1 MSSSNVTHDAG
12 EVPDASSPPATRFV
26 TLVRGKRARGGI
38 AAVVVAA
45 AIGGFAVA
53 KYTTDGQP
61 AASTDAA
68 VNLSGQ
74 AVEKTPSD
82 ALSMS
87 DQMIKDIGVA
97 TEVIASGGLASEIV
111 SQATVTSSAT
121 GEAVV
126 TARAGGAVTRML
138 KRLGDPVRRGETLAI
153 VESRDAAQIAA
164 DRTSAA
170 AKATLAQ
177 RNLSRERYLFGQKV
191 SPRVDLERAEAEAVS
206 AAAEAR
212 RASVSA
218 GAANIGSDGR
228 SVIIASPIPGRVT
241 GVTARL
247 GSFVQPETELFRV
260 ADPTQIQI
268 EAAVSPIDASRLQA
282 GDRAVIE
289 LPDGTTTNGRLRAV
303 TPTVNGETRAA
314 TAVLDVIGG
323 RLQPGLAVRVR
334 LFPSI
339 TRTSGGIVVAEEAV
353 QSLNGRDVVFVRT
366 PKGFRGAP
374 VTTGQRSAGRVEI
387 LSGLA
392 ARQTIATKGAFLLKA
407 ELAKGAG
414 EGE

>member
-1 MSSSNVTHDAG
+1 MSSTNVPHDAG
-12 EVPDASSPPATRFV
+12 EESDTSLPAATKFV
-26 TLVRGKRARGGI
+26 ILVRDRRVAGGI
-38 AAVVVAA
+38 AAAVVAA

-53 KYTTDGQP
+53 KYTTDKQP
-61 AASTDAA
+61 AASTEAVADPSKEAA
-68 VNLSGQ
+68 
-74 AVEKTPSD
+74 EKKPSD

-87 DQMIKDIGVA
+87 AQMVKDAGIT
-97 TEVIASGGLASEIV
+97 TEVIAAGGLASEIV

-126 TARAGGAVTRML
+126 TARASGAVTRML
-138 KRLGDPVRRGETLAI
+138 KRLGDPVRRGEALAI

-164 DRTSAA
+164 DRTSAG

-177 RNLSRERYLFGQKV
+177 RNLARERYLFNQKV
-191 SPRVDLERAEAEAVS
+191 SPRVDLERAEAEAAS
-206 AAAEAR
+206 ASAEAH
-212 RASVSA
+212 RASVAA
-218 GAANIGSDGR
+218 GAANVGSDGR

-268 EAAVSPIDASRLQA
+268 EAAVSPLDASRLRA
-282 GDRAVIE
+282 GDRAVVE
-289 LPDGTTTNGRLRAV
+289 LADGTTITGRVRAV
-303 TPTVNGETRAA
+303 TPTINGETRSA

-334 LFPSI
+334 LLPSI
-339 TRTSGGIVVAEEAV
+339 TATSRGIVVTEDSV

-366 PKGFRGAP
+366 PKGFKVTA

-387 LSGLA
+387 LSGLSPGQA
-392 ARQTIATKGAFLLKA
+392 IATKNAFLLKA
-407 ELAKGAG
+407 ELGKGTG
-414 EGE
+414 EEE